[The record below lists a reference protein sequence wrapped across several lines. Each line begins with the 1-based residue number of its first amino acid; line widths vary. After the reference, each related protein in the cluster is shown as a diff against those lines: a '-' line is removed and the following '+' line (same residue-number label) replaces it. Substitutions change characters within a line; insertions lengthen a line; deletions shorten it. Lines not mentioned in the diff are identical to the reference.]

1 MNAPSAQ
8 TKRRWVTLGSI
19 AALALGFSL
28 GTWGHESGS
37 TYAAD
42 AATLLKPIGT
52 VWLNALRMVVVP
64 LVVAQLVFTLALAG
78 NAGAVGRITSA
89 SFLVFA
95 LLLIIGGAL
104 TITVVPTVLAQVEFS
119 SDALTALR
127 SASASLT
134 PPPSVAA
141 RAPAEWLTGLVPP
154 NVFRAAV
161 QDDLLGL
168 IVFAIA
174 FGIAVGRMPASR
186 REPVGE
192 FFRTVAD
199 AMMAIVG
206 WILWI
211 MPVAVFSLALG
222 AASSAGVGAVSIIAM
237 FVVLMCA
244 VLFAFTLLQYPI
256 AALLGGVSMG
266 RFARAAFPVQLL
278 AIGTRS
284 SIASLPLLLER
295 GRDHLGLRP
304 EVPSVVM
311 PLAVSSFK
319 INRAISSPFQFLFLA
334 YVYGI
339 DLSTLQ
345 IVTFTTFA
353 IVMSF
358 TTLGIPSGGLMMRS
372 APLYVAAG
380 IPIEGYLLVE
390 AAESIPDIFKTVL
403 NVTGNMTAATI
414 VNRATASPVSVAA
427 GVPESAPG
435 EIAAGV

>member
-1 MNAPSAQ
+1 MIARTAQ
-8 TKRRWVTLGSI
+8 FKRRWVSLGSI
-19 AALALGFSL
+19 AALALGFTL
-28 GTWGHESGS
+28 GTLGHESG
-37 TYAAD
+37 TGYALD
-42 AATLLKPIGT
+42 AAALLKPVGS

-78 NAGAVGRITSA
+78 NASGVGRITSA

-95 LLLIIGGAL
+95 ALLIIGGAV
-104 TITVVPTVLAQVEFS
+104 TITVVPIVLAQLEFPP
-119 SDALTALR
+119 DALAALR
-127 SASASLT
+127 TASVSLT
-134 PPPSVAA
+134 PPPAAAA
-141 RAPAEWLTGLVPP
+141 RTPGELLTGLVPP
-154 NVFRAAV
+154 NVFRAAS

-168 IVFAIA
+168 MVFAIA
-174 FGIAVGRMPASR
+174 FGLAVGRMPASR
-186 REPVGE
+186 RELVGE

-199 AMMAIVG
+199 AMMTIVG

-211 MPVAVFSLALG
+211 MPLAVFSLALG
-222 AASSAGVGAVSIIAM
+222 ASSNAGIGAVAVIAT

-244 VLFAFTLLQYPI
+244 ALFAFTLLQYPI
-256 AALLGGVSMG
+256 AALLGGVSIR
-266 RFARAAFPVQLL
+266 RFAAAAFPVQLL

-284 SIASLPLLLER
+284 SVASLPLLLER

-319 INRAISSPFQFLFLA
+319 INRAVSSPLQFLFLA

-339 DLSTLQ
+339 DLSAAQ

-372 APLYVAAG
+372 APLYLAAG

-390 AAESIPDIFKTVL
+390 AADSIPDIFKTLL

-414 VNRATASPVSVAA
+414 VNRATAAPASVPAA
-427 GVPESAPG
+427 VPEG